1 MISESI
7 KQLVN
12 YGISNGLIK
21 EEDRV
26 YTTNLLMDALGVTEY
41 EDTEAPEAP
50 LEEILSSL
58 CDYAVE
64 TGKLEPDSIVR
75 RDLFDTRLMGLL
87 TPRPSEVIER
97 FRSLYRKS
105 PKEATDF
112 YYRFSCATDYIRT
125 YRIKKD
131 MRWTVPSE
139 FGEIDITINLSK
151 PEKDPRDIAAAKNM
165 KSAAYPK
172 CLLCRE
178 TEGFAG
184 NMATAARENH
194 RLIPVKL
201 GGEDWFF
208 QYSPYVYY
216 NEHCIVLSGKH
227 TPMDVCVKTVGRML
241 DFLDLFP
248 HYFIGSNA
256 GLPIVGGSILSH
268 DHMQGGHYTFAMERA
283 EIEKEISFA
292 AYPGVRAGIVHW
304 PLSVIRLQSENREEL
319 LRLCG
324 KIFDDWSCYT
334 DKEAMILAETDGT
347 LHNAITPIARRRE
360 NAYEVD
366 LVLRNNLTTPERP
379 YGLYHPREAYHNIK
393 KENIGLIEVMGL
405 AVLPSR
411 LKKELSILAD
421 AIVEKKD
428 IRSIPEIAKHA
439 DWVERFAP
447 NYTFTRENIYD
458 ILLRETG
465 NTFVDVLR
473 DCGVYPCTPE
483 GRRAFVRFIDY
494 INRKS

>member
-12 YGISNGLIK
+12 YGISNDLIK
-21 EEDRV
+21 EEDRA

-41 EDTEAPEAP
+41 EDKEVPEAP

-64 TGKLEPDSIVR
+64 NGKLEPDSIVR

-97 FRSLYRKS
+97 FRSLYQKS

-151 PEKDPRDIAAAKNM
+151 PEKDPRDIAAAKSM
-165 KSAAYPK
+165 KSASYPK

-184 NMATAARENH
+184 NLATPARENH
-194 RLIPVKL
+194 RLIPVTL
-201 GGEDWFF
+201 AGEDWFF

-216 NEHCIVLSGKH
+216 NEHCIVLSGAH
-227 TPMDVCVKTVGRML
+227 TPMNVCVKTVERML

-256 GLPIVGGSILSH
+256 GLPVVGGSILSH
-268 DHMQGGHYTFAMERA
+268 DHMQGGRYTFAMERA
-283 EIEKEISFA
+283 PMEKEIVFGSF
-292 AYPGVRAGIVHW
+292 PGIRTGIVHW
-304 PLSVIRLQSENREEL
+304 PLSVIRLQSEDRQEL

-324 KIFDDWSCYT
+324 KIFTDWSEYT
-334 DKEAMILAETDGT
+334 DEKAMILAYTDGVP
-347 LHNAITPIARRRE
+347 HNAITPIARRRGD
-360 NAYEVD
+360 AYEVD
-366 LVLRNNLTTPERP
+366 LVLRNNLMTADRP

-421 AIVEKKD
+421 AISEGKD
-428 IRSIPEIAKHA
+428 VRSIPEIAKHA
-439 DWVERFAP
+439 DWFERFAP
-447 NYTFTRENIYD
+447 NYTFTKQNTYD
-458 ILLRETG
+458 ILPRETG
-465 NTFVDVLR
+465 NPVGDGLR
-473 DCGVYPCTPE
+473 DCGVYPCTSE
-483 GRRAFVRFIDY
+483 GREAFARFIDY
-494 INRKS
+494 VNLK